1 MIPAGDELRSSVLAI
16 VAETLDRDPAQVT
29 PSSSLID
36 DLGAESIDFLD
47 VVFRLESAFDVKIPE
62 DEIWKGATGLS
73 GAESPEEIAEGVR
86 RLRMERPDLRWD
98 RLPDPLRKQD
108 LPRLVTVQTILDY
121 LDRKRAA

>member
-1 MIPAGDELRSSVLAI
+1 MIPEGAELSERVVEI
-16 VAETLDRDPAQVT
+16 VAETLDRDPKEVT

-62 DEIWKGATGLS
+62 DEIWKGATGLT

-86 RLRMERPDLRWD
+86 RLREKSPGLRWD

-108 LPRLVTVQTILDY
+108 LPRLITVQTILDY
-121 LDRKRAA
+121 LERKRAA